1 MTTHITS
8 VDIIKSHGKRQTEL
22 FSYAKLHH
30 SIQAACLGV
39 RSHEGDAKDTAD
51 KVCEAVIQWLN
62 IRPEV
67 TSDDIRRI
75 AGKHLARYHP
85 DAAYMYANYRH
96 TI

>member
-1 MTTHITS
+1 MTHKSI
-8 VDIIKSHGKRQTEL
+8 DIIKSHGTRKTES
-22 FSYAKLHH
+22 FDQAKLHH
-30 SIQAACLGV
+30 SIKAACLSV
-39 RSHEGDAKDTAD
+39 RSRDGDASDAAD
-51 KVCEAVIQWLN
+51 KVCAAVMRWLD

-85 DAAYMYANYRH
+85 DAAYMYTNYRH

>member
-1 MTTHITS
+1 MTHSAAIY
-8 VDIIKSHGKRQTEL
+8 IIKSHGKRNTEQ
-22 FSYAKLHH
+22 FDRAKLHH
-30 SIQAACLGV
+30 SIQAACLSV

-51 KVCEAVIQWLN
+51 KVCAAVIQWLD
-62 IRPEV
+62 IKSEV

-75 AGKHLARYHP
+75 ASKHLTRYHP